1 MGRDLQRS
9 KGQEPQIVLTLP
21 LLEGLDGINNMSKS
35 LGNSIGITESVND
48 IYGKVLS
55 ISDVLMLLRYYD
67 LLNDLSSEE
76 IAVLKANMERGDIH
90 PKEVKKEL
98 ARELTARFHSSEA
111 AICAEGNYEK
121 VFQKKGLLDEIPEV
135 SVRATGSVWLPQLLV
150 DTTLV
155 KSTSD
160 GQRMIK
166 QNAVSVNGEKVG
178 DENAAVDSVGEALLK
193 VGKRRFC
200 KVIFS

>member
-135 SVRATGSVWLPQLLV
+135 SVRATRHRPAAATFGRYHSCKIDLRRTAHDKTKCCVSERG
-150 DTTLV
+150 
-155 KSTSD
+155 KSW
-160 GQRMIK
+160 
-166 QNAVSVNGEKVG
+166 
-178 DENAAVDSVGEALLK
+178 
-193 VGKRRFC
+193 
-200 KVIFS
+200 